1 MLRNGFPYSRWM
13 VTVLVTAGLMLASS
27 IAAWAAD
34 FPQKGKTIQMLVG
47 FAAGGSTD
55 VASRILASGMEKE
68 LGTSVVVV
76 NKPGASSQI
85 SYTALAQARPD
96 GYTIGHPHIQK

>member
-1 MLRNGFPYSRWM
+1 M
-13 VTVLVTAGLMLASS
+13 VKVLVTAGLVLSGFAP
-27 IAAWAAD
+27 AWAAD
-34 FPQKGKTIQMLVG
+34 FPQKGKTIQMFVG

-68 LGTSVVVV
+68 LGTPVVVV

-85 SYTALAQARPD
+85 SYTALA
-96 GYTIGHPHIQK
+96 